1 MHRRKLAFVMHINKF
16 FRVLGGYIATYKGGF
31 ALHVSEKKAI
41 LLPYKEMNS
50 KRKKIS
56 IIRTFRLKALSIT
69 TECGAQYFLQMAA
82 LQEFFEGVFL
92 IFGGKKEKLERN
104 LWLTDGDVL
113 RISMSVVIRLNLYM
127 VMRNILKFLKEK
139 VRCYVRQ
146 KSKNRSDDRI
156 IA

>member
-1 MHRRKLAFVMHINKF
+1 MGRFFFVALIILGSIVFLLFFPIYLKTESHYDVHRRKLAFVMHINKF

-82 LQEFFEGVFL
+82 LQEVFEGIFL
-92 IFGGKKEKLERN
+92 IFGGKKEKK
-104 LWLTDGDVL
+104 
-113 RISMSVVIRLNLYM
+113 VVINGKRELY
-127 VMRNILKFLKEK
+127 NIVLYGTTLG
-139 VRCYVRQ
+139 
-146 KSKNRSDDRI
+146 
-156 IA
+156 